1 MKAFKFFLAFALL
14 IAPFATEVYSQD
26 EGTVVQIKQKGEPG
40 TDTQKTGNPIPFKCL
55 LIDSDGVLV
64 FHSSSISQNA
74 GVELINVDTLAETDE
89 SIFISSVPS
98 YVYVPAPGDY
108 IINVTLENGNSYTGY
123 FSL

>member
-1 MKAFKFFLAFALL
+1 MKAIKFFLALVLF
-14 IAPFATEVYSQD
+14 IVPFATEAYSD
-26 EGTVVQIKQKGEPG
+26 NESYVVQLKQKGGSDPN
-40 TDTQKTGNPIPFKCL
+40 TQKSGNFVPFSCV
-55 LIDSDGVLV
+55 LIESDGILV